1 MIKQMV
7 LAKLL
12 SNENGIVRYSYQPDK
27 EGEPGVLLYDIEKNQ
42 TKIEKLAENDGKST
56 FSRNPVFRM
65 IRENIHN
72 LPKERLIIWY

>member
-1 MIKQMV
+1 MV

-27 EGEPGVLLYDIEKNQ
+27 EGEPGVLLYDREKKQ
-42 TKIEKLAENDGKST
+42 TKIEKLAESDGKSA